1 MVSIAG
7 AIDSI
12 TAKQFG
18 LNKFVSLILA
28 FQARKVIKAASKIGA
43 SYRFLFM
50 SSNGAQLKEIARLYE
65 SGSIKMVID
74 KTYNF
79 GDSINALEYLS
90 KGRAKG
96 KVIVNIIK

>member
-1 MVSIAG
+1 
-7 AIDSI
+7 
-12 TAKQFG
+12 
-18 LNKFVSLILA
+18 
-28 FQARKVIKAASKIGA
+28 
-43 SYRFLFM
+43 
-50 SSNGAQLKEIARLYE
+50 
-65 SGSIKMVID
+65 MVID